1 MYFLGQ
7 TPVEPTGVPVA
18 TTMPAAVVE
27 AVVSAVPEVS
37 GSAPASPAPE
47 PVPAIVSDPA
57 PAPPAPGSSLPRSIS
72 TGAPAP
78 VDYSTRRRHDS
89 GSEHHQR
96 HSGWRQPVNIFY
108 TDPTPYYYPPPVD
121 YRESPSPVY
130 VIRERSAGFPKVN
143 WLLVL
148 AVASLAYLLKP

>member
-1 MYFLGQ
+1 MYFFGQ

-18 TTMPAAVVE
+18 ITMPAAVVE
-27 AVVSAVPEVS
+27 AVVAAVPEVPAPTPEP
-37 GSAPASPAPE
+37 APA
-47 PVPAIVSDPA
+47 IISDPA
-57 PAPPAPGSSLPRSIS
+57 PAPAPAPAPGSSLPRSIS

-89 GSEHHQR
+89 GSEHHRR

-108 TDPTPYYYPPPVD
+108 TDPTPYYYPSPVE

-148 AVASLAYLLKP
+148 GVASLVYLLKN